1 MNRHHYTSFFLPY
14 FYYIC
19 LPSILLIFL
28 PPISFPVLFLYHPF
42 PSSHS
47 SLPPPRHLHLPH
59 PLLLHTRTTLSTT
72 HPLFLSSPQS
82 DPGFSMEWAAVVPR
96 ETLVYGDFCGS
107 ESDTRIYEEIED
119 GNKLKSVIQVIGEIE
134 IMILKL
140 LI

>member
-1 MNRHHYTSFFLPY
+1 
-14 FYYIC
+14 
-19 LPSILLIFL
+19 
-28 PPISFPVLFLYHPF
+28 
-42 PSSHS
+42 
-47 SLPPPRHLHLPH
+47 
-59 PLLLHTRTTLSTT
+59 
-72 HPLFLSSPQS
+72 
-82 DPGFSMEWAAVVPR
+82 MEWAAVVPR